1 MKHND
6 IPLFDTLFQE
16 SKTTYL
22 PRQNEVFEVSKKV
35 RTLVVGFLSISFEPN
50 FVLIM
55 YYKSNEI
62 ANKKG
67 KKMERN
73 SRNNFSLDMT
83 IRICTN

>member
-1 MKHND
+1 MIYHFL
-6 IPLFDTLFQE
+6 ILLFQE

-22 PRQNEVFEVSKKV
+22 PRQNEVCEVTKKV
-35 RTLVVGFLSISFEPN
+35 KTLVDGFLSIFFLSLT

-62 ANKKG
+62 TERKK

-73 SRNNFSLDMT
+73 NKNNFSPDMT

>member
-50 FVLIM
+50 FYVDNVL
-55 YYKSNEI
+55 
-62 ANKKG
+62 
-67 KKMERN
+67 
-73 SRNNFSLDMT
+73 
-83 IRICTN
+83 

>member
-6 IPLFDTLFQE
+6 IPLLDTLFQE

-50 FVLIM
+50 FCVDNVL
-55 YYKSNEI
+55 
-62 ANKKG
+62 
-67 KKMERN
+67 
-73 SRNNFSLDMT
+73 
-83 IRICTN
+83 